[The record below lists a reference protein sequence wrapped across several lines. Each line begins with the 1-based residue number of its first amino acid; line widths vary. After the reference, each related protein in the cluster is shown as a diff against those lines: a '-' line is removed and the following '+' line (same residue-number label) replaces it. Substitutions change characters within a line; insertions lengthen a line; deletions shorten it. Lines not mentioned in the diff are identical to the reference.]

1 MVETVYTEQEWCKHM
16 ERNGKRIF
24 LRWMKREA
32 KTWCKF
38 LVAIAVLMMFISIV
52 GYMADMIV
60 R

>member
-1 MVETVYTEQEWCKHM
+1 METVYTEQEWVRHM

-38 LVAIAVLMMFISIV
+38 FAIVIILMMFISIA

>member
-1 MVETVYTEQEWCKHM
+1 MVETVYTEAEWCKHM

-38 LVAIAVLMMFISIV
+38 LVIVTILMIFISIA